1 MDSNITSAI
10 IGVGASISVFIATV
24 IADMISDKIKN
35 RNEIKK
41 KYGEELCENTRKL
54 ANIITNI
61 RYKNNKCIEIING
74 YSQKNNLEPMDV
86 QNIQFQLYDYMV
98 NFKELLD
105 NYYIVADFIDN
116 HGIILSDFIKYSI
129 KVRKISTRLIDES
142 NEFLPL
148 NDYIGQHVFDMFRDN
163 SFNKL
168 KIIND
173 KYNAILDELF
183 FYYYNLSIEIQNS
196 IYSKYFRGKKLE
208 KIQNNMYEKI

>member
-10 IGVGASISVFIATV
+10 IGVGSSISVFIATV

-116 HGIILSDFIKYSI
+116 HGIILSDFTKYSI

-196 IYSKYFRGKKLE
+196 IYTKYFKGKKLE

>member
-196 IYSKYFRGKKLE
+196 IYSKYFKGKKLE